1 MDEGSDRQRS
11 AATPQYSPDGRWW
24 WDGQEWWPASAPGS
38 PRASPSQAIRP
49 RRRLY
54 LVALLAAVAAV
65 VLLVA
70 ASVFSGFPGNATRVI
85 VPGKAKITLA
95 EPGTYTISY
104 EHQTAGD
111 GGGSARPEVASMLL
125 ELAPADSATRVPIR
139 SLPGD
144 FTSTEGSTE
153 DVAIDEFRIDH
164 PGSYSLVS
172 RYSSGQTGRPVV
184 LAIARGSTANS
195 GLVIIAF
202 LAAIILLLAGLG
214 LGAVTLVLRIRASW
228 RRRRASAPM
237 VSDARRPA
245 ARVDPADPV
254 TIRRALDRLGALS
267 QRLPHEPRA
276 KVAEI
281 IGEIVELIPQ
291 TGLFP
296 PGSRDLFVL
305 QRTAT
310 EYLPT
315 SVDAYLALPASYAT
329 TAVLRDGRTALQI
342 LGDQLDLLDVEVGEI
357 GHAVRHRDSE
367 RLLVHGRFLEQ
378 VFGRGSNE
386 LELPPSE

>member
-1 MDEGSDRQRS
+1 MDQGSDRQRS

-24 WDGQEWWPASAPGS
+24 WDGQEWWPASQS
-38 PRASPSQAIRP
+38 RAIRP

-65 VLLVA
+65 VLVVA
-70 ASVFSGFPGNATRVI
+70 ASVSSGLPENATRVTA
-85 VPGKAKITLA
+85 PGTAKLTLA

-104 EHQTAGD
+104 EYQAAGD
-111 GGGSARPEVASMLL
+111 GPGSVPPEVASMLL
-125 ELAPADSATRVPIR
+125 ELVPADSAKPVPIHP
-139 SLPGD
+139 LPGD
-144 FTSTEGSTE
+144 FTSSEGVRQ
-153 DVAIDEFRIDH
+153 DVAIDEFSVDH
-164 PGSYSLVS
+164 PGTYSLVS
-172 RYSSGQTGRPVV
+172 RYSDGQTGKPVV

-195 GLVIIAF
+195 GRLIIAY
-202 LAAIILLLAGLG
+202 LAGIILLLVGLG
-214 LGAVTLVLRIRASW
+214 LGAVTLVLRIRAAW
-228 RRRRASAPM
+228 RRRRASAP
-237 VSDARRPA
+237 VPDASRPA
-245 ARVDPADPV
+245 VRVDPADPV
-254 TIRRALDRLGALS
+254 AIRRALDRVGAMS
-267 QRLPHEPRA
+267 QRLPEEPRA
-276 KVAEI
+276 KAAEI
-281 IGEIVELIPQ
+281 IGAILELIPQ

-357 GHAVRHRDSE
+357 GDAVRHRDSE

-386 LELPPSE
+386 LELPPPE